1 MDLEFLPSKNDLP
14 RLGDA
19 ERSALGFEHWKEG
32 LSRLSDRE
40 LHGFAEKLSDDPAGR
55 HLLEVVF
62 SNSGF
67 LTNCVLT
74 DLGFFAKL
82 LKLGPEKCLG
92 EILDSL
98 RNRTALS
105 RDPEQAAAE
114 LRRAKRRAALVI
126 GLSDLAGHW
135 DLPQVCE
142 ALSDFA
148 DGALDA
154 AISHL
159 LLHAAERG
167 DLELNDPENPLKDC
181 GYAVLAMGKLGAR
194 ELNYS
199 SDIDLILLYDPEKVA
214 YHHSRGVAEGMVR
227 LTRDLVRLLEERT
240 RDGYVFRTD
249 LRLRPDPG
257 ATPLALDMESAITY
271 YESLGQNWERAAMI
285 KARAAAGDKAVGK
298 AFLKELT
305 PFVWRRNLD
314 FWAIQDVHSIKR
326 QINAQKGGSVV
337 AVEGHNIKLGRGGI
351 REIEFYAQTQQLIF
365 GGREAALREPR
376 TLDALRALAEAQRI
390 DRQDADTLSA
400 AYVFLR
406 KLENRLQMAED
417 QQTHS
422 LPDGE
427 ERIAGLA
434 AFMGFESAGAFRETL
449 LGHLRAVEDR
459 YAHLFEE
466 APSLSGPGNLVFTGG
481 EPDPDTLQTLAE
493 LGFKDGAQ
501 VFNLV
506 RTWHHGR
513 YRAMRS
519 ERSRQL
525 LTEIMPTLL
534 QQLGETPNPDTA
546 LLKFDDFLRGLPS
559 GVQLFSMLYQNPK
572 LLELLAEIMGGA
584 PALAEHL
591 SRNAA
596 LLEAVLAPDF
606 FAPLPERA
614 ELQKELETLLARAQ
628 DFQDALDLARRW
640 ANDHKFQVGVQILRA
655 SSEIEETEAALSDI
669 AEASVAGLLPLVRA
683 ELAERHGT
691 LPGHGLAV
699 LALGKLGARRM
710 TVTSDLDLI
719 FVYDSPGETTTPD
732 GEKPLPPSQYYGR
745 LAQRLIAALS
755 SPTGEGRL
763 YDVDPRLRPSGS
775 SGPIAT
781 SLKGLLDYERES
793 AWTWELMALTRAR
806 VVAGDPDFTA
816 KIETGLREVLTMQRD
831 AGEVLRNAEDMRRRL
846 EKEFPARN
854 RWDVKNQR
862 GGLLDLDFIA
872 QALQLCH
879 AHDKPGVLATSTQAA
894 FQALAKEGVLPP
906 AQAEELVAANRLLRR
921 IQGFLRL
928 SAGSDFTEKG
938 APEGQKAA
946 LARACS
952 LADFAAVRRELKA
965 ATKTAK
971 KAYDAWI
978 AEPARD
984 ARQDEPA

>member
-1 MDLEFLPSKNDLP
+1 MNLEFLPSKNDLP

-19 ERSALGFEHWKEG
+19 ERAELGLEHWQEG

-40 LHGFAEKLSDDPAGR
+40 LLDFSKRLSDDPAGR
-55 HLLEVVF
+55 HLLEVIF

-67 LTNCVLT
+67 LTTCVLN
-74 DLGFFAKL
+74 DLDFFSKL
-82 LKLGPEKCLG
+82 LREGPESCFKDL
-92 EILDSL
+92 LDGL
-98 RNRTALS
+98 EKETAGSIDHDLVA
-105 RDPEQAAAE
+105 RD
-114 LRRAKRRAALVI
+114 LRRAKRRAALAI
-126 GLSDLAGHW
+126 GLADISGRW
-135 DLPQVCE
+135 DLLQVCK

-148 DGALDA
+148 GRALDT

-159 LLHAAERG
+159 LLKAAERG
-167 DLELNDPENPLKDC
+167 DLALKDPANPLADC
-181 GYAVLAMGKLGAR
+181 GYAVLAMGKMGAR

-199 SDIDLILLYDPEKVA
+199 SDIDLILLYDPQKID
-214 YHHSRGVAEGMVR
+214 YRHSRGLAEGMVR

-257 ATPLALDMESAITY
+257 ATPLALDRDAAIAY

-285 KARAAAGDKAVGK
+285 KARAAAGDRALGK
-298 AFLKELT
+298 AFLKELN

-351 REIEFYAQTQQLIF
+351 REIEFYAQTQQLIY
-365 GGREAALREPR
+365 GGREPELRTR
-376 TLDALRALAEAQRI
+376 QTLDTLQALADAQRI
-390 DRQDADTLSA
+390 DQRDAETMSR

-406 KLENRLQMAED
+406 RLENRLQMVED
-417 QQTHS
+417 KQTHS
-422 LPDGE
+422 LPE
-427 ERIAGLA
+427 EAAAVARIA
-434 AFMGFESAGAFRETL
+434 AFMGYEDAAAFREDL
-449 LGHLRAVEDR
+449 LHHLHAVEDR

-481 EPDPDTLQTLAE
+481 EPDPDTLKTLAE
-493 LGFKDGAQ
+493 LGFSDGEQ

-534 QQLGETPNPDTA
+534 QQLAETPNPDTA
-546 LLKFDDFLRGLPS
+546 LLKLDDFLRGLPS

-572 LLELLAEIMGGA
+572 LLELLAEVMGGA

-596 LLEAVLAPDF
+596 LLEAVLAPGF
-606 FAPLPERA
+606 FEPLPGQEKLRA
-614 ELQKELETLLARAQ
+614 ELEKMLARAD
-628 DFQDALDLARRW
+628 DFQDLLDLARRW

-655 SSEIEETEAALSDI
+655 SSEIEETEAALTDI
-669 AEASVAGLLPLVRA
+669 AEAAVAGLLPAVEE
-683 ELAERHGT
+683 ELAERHGR
-691 LPGHGLAV
+691 LPGKGLAV

-710 TVTSDLDLI
+710 TVTSDLDLV
-719 FVYDSPGETTTPD
+719 FVYDSPGETVTSD
-732 GEKPLPPSQYYGR
+732 GAKPLPPSQYYGR
-745 LAQRLIAALS
+745 LAQRLITAIS
-755 SPTGEGRL
+755 SPTGDGRL
-763 YDVDPRLRPSGS
+763 YEVDPRLRPSGS

-781 SLKGLLDYERES
+781 SLKGLLDYEREN

-806 VVAGDPDFTA
+806 PVAGDSAFRDE
-816 KIETGLREVLTMQRD
+816 IESGLREVLTLERD
-831 AGEVLRNAEDMRRRL
+831 AKKVLRDAEEMRRRL

-854 RWDVKNQR
+854 RWDVKNDR
-862 GGLLDLDFIA
+862 GGLLDLDFVA

-879 AHDKPGVLATSTQAA
+879 AHDKPGVLANSTQAA
-894 FQALAKEGVLPP
+894 LANLAAEGVLPEKQ
-906 AQAEELVAANRLLRR
+906 AQDLIEANRLLRR

-928 SAGSDFTEKG
+928 SAGTDFTEKG
-938 APEGQKAA
+938 APEGQKTA
-946 LARACS
+946 LARACGFE
-952 LADFAAVRRELKA
+952 DFAAVRAAMKA
-965 ATKTAK
+965 ATKTGK
-971 KAYDAWI
+971 KAYQTWI
-978 AEPARD
+978 AEPARRN
-984 ARQDEPA
+984 AEEA

>member
-1 MDLEFLPSKNDLP
+1 MNLDFLPSKNDLP

-19 ERSALGFEHWKEG
+19 ERAELGFEHWQES

-40 LHGFAEKLSDDPAGR
+40 LLDFAERLSDDPAGR
-55 HLLEVVF
+55 YLLEAIF

-67 LTNCVLT
+67 LTTCVLN
-74 DLGFFAKL
+74 DLAFFSNL
-82 LKLGPEKCLG
+82 LRDGPESCFTELLEGLASGPGKST
-92 EILDSL
+92 DHD
-98 RNRTALS
+98 RVAR
-105 RDPEQAAAE
+105 E
-114 LRRAKRRAALVI
+114 LRQAKRRAALTI
-126 GLSDLAGHW
+126 GLADISGRWELRR
-135 DLPQVCE
+135 VYE

-148 DGALDA
+148 DTALDA
-154 AISHL
+154 AIGHL
-159 LLHAAERG
+159 LLRAAERG
-167 DLELNDPENPLKDC
+167 DLELDDRETPLSGC
-181 GYAVLAMGKLGAR
+181 GYSVLAMGKMGAR

-199 SDIDLILLYDPEKVA
+199 SDIDLIVLYDPQKID
-214 YHHSRGVAEGMVR
+214 YRHSRGLAEGMVR
-227 LTRDLVRLLEERT
+227 LTRDLVNLLEERT

-257 ATPLALDMESAITY
+257 ATPLALDLDSAITY

-285 KARAAAGDKAVGK
+285 KARAAAGDKQVGE

-365 GGREAALREPR
+365 GGREAALRTPR
-376 TLDALRALAEAQRI
+376 TLDALDALAEAQRI
-390 DRQDADTLSA
+390 DREDAETLTA
-400 AYVFLR
+400 AYIFLR
-406 KLENRLQMAED
+406 RLENRLQMVED
-417 QQTHS
+417 KQTHS
-422 LPDGE
+422 LPEDE
-427 ERIAGLA
+427 AGLAKVA
-434 AFMGFESAGAFRETL
+434 AFMGYEDAAGFREDL
-449 LGHLRAVEDR
+449 LRHLRAVEDR

-481 EPDPDTLQTLAE
+481 EPDPDTLKTLAE
-493 LGFKDGAQ
+493 LGFSDGEQ

-534 QQLGETPNPDTA
+534 QQLAETRNPDTA

-596 LLEAVLAPDF
+596 LLEAVLAPGF
-606 FAPLPERA
+606 FEPLPEREALSA
-614 ELQKELETLLARAQ
+614 ELEKMLGRAQ
-628 DFQDALDLARRW
+628 DFQDLLDLARRW
-640 ANDHKFQVGVQILRA
+640 ANDHKFQVGVQILHA
-655 SSEIEETEAALSDI
+655 SSEIEETEAALTDI
-669 AEASVAGLLPLVRA
+669 AETALVGLLPPVEA
-683 ELAERHGT
+683 ELAERHGK
-691 LPGHGLAV
+691 LPGKGLAV

-710 TVTSDLDLI
+710 TVTSDLDLV
-719 FVYDSPGETTTPD
+719 FVYDSPGETVTSD

-745 LAQRLIAALS
+745 LAQRLITALS

-763 YDVDPRLRPSGS
+763 YEVDPRLRPSGS

-781 SLKGLLDYERES
+781 SLKGLLDYERDS
-793 AWTWELMALTRAR
+793 AWTWELMALTRGR
-806 VVAGDPDFTA
+806 VVAGGPEFRA
-816 KIETGLREVLTMQRD
+816 EVETGLREILTLERDPAKLLRD
-831 AGEVLRNAEDMRRRL
+831 ADDMRRRL
-846 EKEFPARN
+846 EKEFPAKN
-854 RWDVKNQR
+854 RWDVKNDR
-862 GGLLDLDFIA
+862 GGLLDLDFVA

-879 AHDKPGVLATSTQAA
+879 AHDKPGVLASSTQDA
-894 FQALAKEGVLPP
+894 FQNLASEGVLPEKE
-906 AQAEELVAANRLLRR
+906 AKALIEANRLLRR

-928 SAGSDFTEKG
+928 SAGTDFTEKG

-946 LARACS
+946 LARACGVD
-952 LADFAAVRRELKA
+952 DFAGVRRA
-965 ATKTAK
+965 MKTAVKTGK
-971 KAYDAWI
+971 KAYEAHI
-978 AEPARD
+978 AEPARNSAED
-984 ARQDEPA
+984 T